1 MGCINTSPVI
11 KIKSIKSFKETIE
24 KKIKQNKSQD
34 PSNKVLSFS
43 DFSLEDS
50 VDSNSVN
57 EQSQILIQAQ
67 IEDKELIFL

>member
-11 KIKSIKSFKETIE
+11 KIKSIKSFKEKIE
-24 KKIKQNKSQD
+24 KNIKQNKSQNL
-34 PSNKVLSFS
+34 SNKVLSFS
-43 DFSLEDS
+43 DFTLEDS
-50 VDSNSVN
+50 AASNSVN